1 MLIIS
6 YFIIANTVFR
16 PTCCSFDPLVCGS
29 KQCPYDNQC
38 IAELAGYTA
47 GQCTSPPPTCPEASK
62 DCSGEPNN
70 PYTCGSNRCEYRT
83 ICDLESAGFTTSD
96 CCQDTRTTSA
106 CASIEDPVSCGRPGG
121 KQCDSTQCQADA
133 AGYSSNQC
141 CNGIPATVACASI
154 YEPVVCGADPY
165 WCGYANQCEATAA
178 GYSEAECCRQ
188 PDQNTPCS
196 GEFAPVVCG
205 NIGCQYSNA
214 CLAGTYETALL
225 RCFFFFFFY
234 ILLGYLQSVSNN
246 TLIDFYFFPNLCKY

>member
-1 MLIIS
+1 MLLITYLIVDTVSFSSAHQIID
-6 YFIIANTVFR
+6 
-16 PTCCSFDPLVCGS
+16 SFDPLVCGS

-38 IAELAGYTA
+38 IADLAGYTA

-62 DCSGEPNN
+62 NCSGEPNN

-83 ICDLESAGFTTSD
+83 ICDLESAGFTTAD
-96 CCQDTRTTSA
+96 CCQDTRTTSS
-106 CASIEDPVSCGRPGG
+106 CASVEDPVSCGRPGG
-121 KQCDSTQCQADA
+121 KQCTYSTQCQADA
-133 AGYSSNQC
+133 AGYNSNQC
-141 CNGIPATVACASI
+141 CNGIPATVTCASI

-214 CLAGTYETALL
+214 CLAGTYEMALL
-225 RCFFFFFFY
+225 RC
-234 ILLGYLQSVSNN
+234 LLFSSLFCLDLYKV
-246 TLIDFYFFPNLCKY
+246 